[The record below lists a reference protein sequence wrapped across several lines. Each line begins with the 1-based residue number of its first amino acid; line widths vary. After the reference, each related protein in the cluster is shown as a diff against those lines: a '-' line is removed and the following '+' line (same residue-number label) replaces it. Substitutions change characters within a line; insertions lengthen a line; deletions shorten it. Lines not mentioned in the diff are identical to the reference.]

1 MRTSNWILSPRIRG
15 EHKKNET
22 TTKTIIPRPGKGNL
36 RPIPL
41 LYTTMEGV
49 DPIPPT
55 IAPTVGVLF
64 FLVTSSGRLCRSI
77 DKICSE
83 ECKTKSWRSC
93 ERHRHKARWLETIN
107 LHIPQK
113 CLEDGNIRGW
123 ILRSKFYNSSSS
135 KSSALKNDAWKT
147 ILFFWNHPFL
157 GGQVKLQR
165 VMSVASS
172 KNTLWFQNNSETTS
186 CH

>member
-1 MRTSNWILSPRIRG
+1 MNI
-15 EHKKNET
+15 
-22 TTKTIIPRPGKGNL
+22 KTYLKPPSQNKVLMVN
-36 RPIPL
+36 PNN
-41 LYTTMEGV
+41 
-49 DPIPPT
+49 PPT
-55 IAPTVGVLF
+55 IAPIFGVLF
-64 FLVTSSGRLCRSI
+64 FSSPHQADYVDPSTRCAQRS
-77 DKICSE
+77 
-83 ECKTKSWRSC
+83 
-93 ERHRHKARWLETIN
+93 ARQSPAEVVKDIGIKQGGWKQLIY
-107 LHIPQK
+107 IFPQK